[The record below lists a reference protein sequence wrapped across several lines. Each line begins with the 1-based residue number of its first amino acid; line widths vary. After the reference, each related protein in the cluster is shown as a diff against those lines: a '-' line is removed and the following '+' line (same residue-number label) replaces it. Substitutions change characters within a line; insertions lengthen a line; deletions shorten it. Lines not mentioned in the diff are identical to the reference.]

1 MPVDVQQLQILEHL
15 CWQAQ
20 RCVPLLL
27 CRFKANFDA
36 LNMPF
41 TRNSFFCCVLG
52 CACLFIVHSFSR
64 LLSSTI
70 WANLKMRKQMIC
82 VCPIKKE
89 ICVCAA
95 LFIMDFLHD
104 LLLEIVFHI
113 TLNRKSDLYFTGF
126 LLLFC
131 VAAYIVG

>member
-1 MPVDVQQLQILEHL
+1 MFVY
-15 CWQAQ
+15 
-20 RCVPLLL
+20 R
-27 CRFKANFDA
+27 
-36 LNMPF
+36 PF
-41 TRNSFFCCVLG
+41 FIFC
-52 CACLFIVHSFSR
+52 

-89 ICVCAA
+89 ICGFVRPFLSWIFRVISCLR
-95 LFIMDFLHD
+95 LFSI
-104 LLLEIVFHI
+104 LLF
-113 TLNRKSDLYFTGF
+113 NRKSDLYFTGF